1 MARGRPE
8 IPRVNVHVEEGTVP
22 DRPEQVTLLR
32 FVFSQSLLAACRRGT
47 VRALNP
53 DVRVLTTRVS
63 HEGVPP
69 DREPFFPLP
78 ADCDFLLLALRL
90 ARIKMERGPGK
101 GTDDARKCI

>member
-78 ADCDFLLLALRL
+78 ATVEIRFVFESRRRTRWLP
-90 ARIKMERGPGK
+90 ISQK
-101 GTDDARKCI
+101 